1 MLLFFGWGMACAGT
15 VERPMATERV
25 AQTAPGTTAISVPKG
40 SQQELRAQI
49 VRNAEAM
56 IGTPYRYGGST
67 PAGFDCSGL
76 VLFSYA
82 RAGVEGL
89 PRTARTLEDRADSIQ
104 LSQLRPA
111 DLLFFRLDGRKSR
124 HVAIYAGDRQFIHA
138 PSPGKRVERVSFDH
152 VYWREKLGRAGSLL
166 P

>member
-1 MLLFFGWGMACAGT
+1 MLLILSWGMACAGT
-15 VERPMATERV
+15 VERP
-25 AQTAPGTTAISVPKG
+25 TAEHRAARTAANTPVVSVPKG

-56 IGTPYRYGGST
+56 IGTPYRFGGST
-67 PAGFDCSGL
+67 PTGFDCSGL
-76 VLFSYA
+76 VLFSYE

-89 PRTARTLEDRADSIQ
+89 PRTAHALEDQADSIQ

-124 HVAIYAGDRQFIHA
+124 HVAIYAGDREFIHA